1 MADLHSGGKS
11 LKGNDPACL
20 ISVFHKCH
28 CGLDRAEEEHMMDG
42 HLCLPVVK
50 GEKPMSN
57 LPSVTST
64 EHVKRSLKC

>member
-1 MADLHSGGKS
+1 
-11 LKGNDPACL
+11 
-20 ISVFHKCH
+20 
-28 CGLDRAEEEHMMDG
+28 MMDG

-50 GEKPMSN
+50 GEKPMSK